1 MKFPRNARA
10 DRRRRA
16 FLKSRLKTPRARDLY
31 RSLISRRKHPDAMT
45 EAHALKIAE
54 LVVLAEEARAK
65 AAELL
70 GKVAADKESIAVTP
84 DSLLLTPTSSN
95 LWASCPDVA
104 ATASFRRRAAAAFSS
119 AKPMRFSARVEHD
132 QVHCASCSTFLGSDD
147 DITAQGSLAMSWYKE
162 TEFRRAA
169 TGSGWGP

>member
-70 GKVAADKESIAVTP
+70 GKVAADKEF
-84 DSLLLTPTSSN
+84 D
-95 LWASCPDVA
+95 
-104 ATASFRRRAAAAFSS
+104 RRYA
-119 AKPMRFSARVEHD
+119 
-132 QVHCASCSTFLGSDD
+132 
-147 DITAQGSLAMSWYKE
+147 
-162 TEFRRAA
+162 
-169 TGSGWGP
+169 